1 MPAGNKWHMQITLTE
16 KAGRRKKA
24 PVGDRNRLT
33 DWLTGGGGEKR
44 RKRRRSRCVVLTAAA
59 VVGGGCW

>member
-1 MPAGNKWHMQITLTE
+1 MQITLTE

-33 DWLTGGGGEKR
+33 DWLTGGGEKEEKGEEEAG
-44 RKRRRSRCVVLTAAA
+44 V
-59 VVGGGCW
+59 WF